1 MFADYT
7 KLCRTIKAE
16 EDSEISQTEAPGHG
30 PRFWWMIGKIGSL
43 AASRYITLWF
53 LFQGS
58 NPCFPGSKLL
68 HPISYRFGVI
78 AAYCSNFAPT
88 RSLSL
93 KISGRRGRPHQS
105 FLHG

>member
-43 AASRYITLWF
+43 AASRYITLWIDKPGPGVF
-53 LFQGS
+53 VSRQQPVLPWQQAAS
-58 NPCFPGSKLL
+58 CFP
-68 HPISYRFGVI
+68 
-78 AAYCSNFAPT
+78 
-88 RSLSL
+88 
-93 KISGRRGRPHQS
+93 
-105 FLHG
+105 